1 MVVSGEIKK
10 KQTGATRVC
19 VCVVY
24 VYIYRYIANYSY
36 GSIIIQNKLYAGMC
50 MCVYVYIYIITV
62 VVFCACIPPQYS
74 AHFFYH
80 HVTTNDL
87 FSLPQLSGL
96 LFTCYTF
103 LKDLTSE

>member
-36 GSIIIQNKLYAGMC
+36 GSIIIQNKLYAGMY

-62 VVFCACIPPQYS
+62 VVFCIVS
-74 AHFFYH
+74 RVFH
-80 HVTTNDL
+80 HSILLIFSTT
-87 FSLPQLSGL
+87 
-96 LFTCYTF
+96 T
-103 LKDLTSE
+103 